1 MEKLTNEKIADIAR
15 ENKIDPAAL
24 LAVKDV
30 ESNGGGFLPT
40 GKPKILFEGHIFYRL
55 LTPLLNLAR
64 LNQLCKQYPNIVYPT
79 WNRSK
84 YFGGEREYLRLT
96 TAININRA
104 AALKSASWGMFQ
116 IMGMNYAQC
125 GCKDIEE
132 FVDKMKSSEEDQL
145 MLTIKFLKNNYLC
158 DALNNHNWASF
169 ARSYNGPSYA
179 TNKYD
184 TKLAQ
189 AYSKYK
195 DTYK

>member
-30 ESNGGGFLPT
+30 ESNGGGFLPN

-64 LNQLCKQYPNIVYPT
+64 LNQLCKQYPNVVYPT

-116 IMGMNYAQC
+116 VMGMNYAQC

-132 FVDKMKSSEEDQL
+132 FVDKMKSSEDDQL
-145 MLTIKFLKNNYLC
+145 MLTIKFLKNNSLLFY
-158 DALNNHNWASF
+158 LNNHNWASF